1 VRESVV
7 DYIFAGRIKEKE
19 IVIKM
24 AQLETGNYEREKEKN
39 VFKPCGQLV
48 FNKLMV
54 SHYQNSVC

>member
-7 DYIFAGRIKEKE
+7 QYVFASRIKEKE

-24 AQLETGNYEREKEKN
+24 AQLEAGNYEREKEKD

-54 SHYQNSVC
+54 CHYQNSFY